1 MRLYDFVRNSAKNYP
16 DKIAVAHH
24 KERLTYAGLDR
35 LSDALAEGLAAKG
48 VQKGDRVGLFL
59 DNGCE
64 YLTAYFGILKTGA
77 VVVALNSQCVA
88 RELVLPLNDCAPK
101 IIITDLKHSRTVSE
115 ALKNCC
121 HPVGLWVMDKAFIDD
136 NNIPQKTTLLDFAP
150 CANDDLA
157 VIIYTSGTTGK
168 SKGVMLSHA
177 NISVN
182 ADSIIEYL
190 GLTAKDKI
198 MVILPFYYS
207 YGMSLLTTHIKVGA
221 TMVID
226 NRFLYPNV
234 VLENM
239 IEEEVTGF
247 AGVPSH
253 YSILIKKSAL
263 REFKLPKLR
272 YVTQAGGAMAPA
284 MIKEF
289 IEFFPHV
296 KFHVMYGQTEASAR
310 LTYLEPDLLTK
321 KMGSIGKAIPGVKID
336 ILNEQGRP
344 VKPGEIGEIMARGEN
359 IMLGYWNAPEE
370 TAQVLKENWLAT
382 GDLAKMDE
390 EGFIYIVSR
399 KKEMI
404 KSGANR
410 ISPLEIE
417 EVVCQ
422 MSGVLECAAV
432 GVNDE
437 ILGEAINLFV
447 VNNGTGISERE
458 IILFCKQNL
467 ASYKTPKEVKLVSSL
482 PKTSSGKI
490 KRAELLK
497 TYFTGDRQEKKDIC
511 VEFVAPLI

>member
-1 MRLYDFVRNSAKNYP
+1 MRLYDFVRNSAKNHP
-16 DKIAVAHH
+16 DKIAVVHH
-24 KERLTYAGLDR
+24 KERLTYCRLDR
-35 LSDALAEGLAAKG
+35 ESNLLAEELVVKG
-48 VQKGDRVGLFL
+48 VKKGDRVGLFL

-77 VVVALNSQCVA
+77 VVVGLNSQYVA

-101 IIITDLKHSRTVSE
+101 IIITDLKHSHTVNE

-121 HPVGLWVMDKAFIDD
+121 HSVGLWVMDKAFTRENTIS
-136 NNIPQKTTLLDFAP
+136 QKTTLLDSNP
-150 CANDDLA
+150 CADDDLA
-157 VIIYTSGTTGK
+157 VIIYTSGTTGRP
-168 SKGVMLSHA
+168 KGVMLSHA
-177 NISVN
+177 NISAN

-190 GLTAKDKI
+190 RLTAEDKI

-221 TMVID
+221 AMVID
-226 NRFLYPNV
+226 NRFLYPNT

-239 IEEEVTGF
+239 IKEEVTGF

-253 YSILIKKSAL
+253 YNILIKKSAL

-272 YVTQAGGAMAPA
+272 YVTQAGGAMAPV

-289 IEFFPHV
+289 IEFFPQV

-310 LTYLEPDLLTK
+310 LTYLEPDFLTK

-344 VKPGEIGEIMARGEN
+344 VEPGEIGEITASGEN
-359 IMLGYWNAPEE
+359 VMLGYWNDPEE
-370 TAQVLKENWLAT
+370 TSKVLRENWLST

-399 KKEMI
+399 KREMI

-417 EVVCQ
+417 EVVCR

-437 ILGEAINLFV
+437 ILGEAISLFV
-447 VNNGTGISERE
+447 VNDGAAISERE
-458 IILFCKQNL
+458 IMLFCKQNL

-482 PKTSSGKI
+482 PKTSTGKI
-490 KRAELLK
+490 KRVELLK
-497 TYFTGDRQEKKDIC
+497 T
-511 VEFVAPLI
+511 